1 VDQKIKDSLLLHCL
15 NMRTDETEAV
25 KLEQF
30 SADDWDEIIQQSFV
44 YGVAPLLYHRL
55 KADNISTHIPAR
67 VMRTLQKMYLRVSY
81 KNMQLYHELS
91 IFLRMLRNNDVAVI
105 VLKGAALGELVY
117 QNPALRPMFDVDLL
131 VKTEDIWR
139 MDKLLSQAGYES
151 NIASLFSKRHI
162 RWVRHI
168 VYWIGVIQVEFHP
181 KIYELPNLDPWVN
194 ASAAKIAS
202 IDTLILGSEDFLLHL
217 CLHVLDHYLS
227 GDPPKLIQW
236 CDIAEFLKHYGE
248 QIDWDYVIQTAKENQ
263 VEGSVYSVLHAI
275 DQWLGGHVP
284 ANVFSELKNDGIKIS
299 INDVL
304 NPTQNQSQQTD
315 SLLSYIS
322 FISKIP
328 SIYNKIYHVFRCIFP
343 CREYMMCHYS
353 IARPRRVYL
362 YYFIRIGN
370 GVVKAMKTL
379 YQLPGY
385 LKNRHAF

>member
-1 VDQKIKDSLLLHCL
+1 VDRKIKDNLLLYCL

-30 SADDWDEIIQQSFV
+30 SADDWDEIIQKSFV
-44 YGVAPLLYHRL
+44 YGVAPLLYHRF
-55 KADNISTHIPAR
+55 KANNIGTHIPAR
-67 VMRTLQKMYLRVSY
+67 VMQTLQKMYLRVSY
-81 KNMQLYHELS
+81 ENMQLYRELS
-91 IFLRMLRNNDVAVI
+91 ILLKMLRDNDIAVI

-139 MDKLLSQAGYES
+139 IDKLLSQAGYES

-168 VYWIGVIQVEFHP
+168 KYRIGAIRVEFHP

-202 IDTLILGSEDFLLHL
+202 IDTLILRSEDFLLHL
-217 CLHVLDHYLS
+217 CLHVLDHYLRRDS
-227 GDPPKLIQW
+227 PRLIQW
-236 CDIAEFLKHYGE
+236 CDIAEFLKHYKE
-248 QIDWDYVIQTAKENQ
+248 QIHWDYVIQTAKENQ
-263 VEGSVYSVLHAI
+263 VEGPVYSVLHVI
-275 DQWLGGHVP
+275 DQWFGGQVP
-284 ANVFSELKNDGIKIS
+284 ANIFNELKNDGINIS

-315 SLLSYIS
+315 SLLPYIS
-322 FISKIP
+322 FTSKIP
-328 SIYNKIYHVFRCIFP
+328 SIYSKIYHVFRCIFP

-353 IARPRRVYL
+353 VARPRRVYL
-362 YYFIRIGN
+362 YYFIRIGK
-370 GVVKAMKTL
+370 GVIKVVKTL

-385 LKNRHAF
+385 LKNMHAF